1 MFFEDFVKWG
11 NLRNKGEKIKM
22 GLELT
27 PNLNKTIEK
36 IINVEKNDTNN
47 ENANMSSMTPAGQM
61 MKFASEVSKVYALEN
76 LISEKFRKAH
86 EDGII
91 HIHDLDFYPSKT
103 TTCLQYDLEDMFE
116 KGFVTKH
123 GYIREAQ
130 SILTYATL
138 ATIIFQTNQNEQHGG
153 QAIPAFDFYMAKGV
167 LKSFRQYL
175 KNRILNF
182 VEIKNDVEIT
192 EKYEKDAK
200 AFLKKTVDSI
210 KTTEEENEKISKYF
224 SMSTNDLKKLL
235 KSSYKDTKKET
246 YQAMEGFLHN
256 LNTMHS
262 RGGNQVVF
270 SSINYGTDTSYEG
283 RMVIKELLRA
293 TSKGLGK
300 GETPIFPIQIFKVKE
315 GLNFSEN
322 DYNLARSN
330 FENLLESVKSDENI
344 YDEGKKN
351 VKFETPNFDLLLLAC
366 ETTSRRLFPNFVF
379 LDAEFNKHE
388 KWDMN
393 DPKKYRYE
401 IATMGCRTR
410 VFENV
415 NGEKTSLGRGNL
427 SFTSINFPRLA
438 VETRKDVEEK
448 ILAMEKENKF
458 SSEKEKIDKK
468 NEMLVKEFQEKVL
481 DASRLAG
488 EQLLERFKF
497 QKTALAKQFP
507 FMKGNN
513 LWKGLG
519 DKKENDEVGEAIN
532 SGTLAIGFVGGAN
545 AMYALFDVEHG
556 TNELAY
562 KTLYDTIE
570 KMEKVAD
577 EFKNKYHLNYSV
589 LASPAE
595 SLAGRFLR
603 MDREKFG
610 VIKNVTDRDYYVNSF
625 HIDVK
630 KEISIFDKIRKEAP
644 FHKLTKGGHITYVEL
659 DGEARKNISVI
670 LKIVKVM
677 KDSGIGYGSI
687 NHPVDRCKD
696 CGTEAIIYD
705 SCPVCGSH
713 NISRIRRITGYLT
726 GDLESWNSAK
736 KAEEMDRVKH
746 GI

>member
-1 MFFEDFVKWG
+1 
-11 NLRNKGEKIKM
+11 M

-224 SMSTNDLKKLL
+224 SISKNDLKKLL

-379 LDAEFNKHE
+379 LDAEFNRHE

-393 DPKKYRYE
+393 DLKKYRYE

-481 DASRLAG
+481 DTSRLAG

>member
-1 MFFEDFVKWG
+1 
-11 NLRNKGEKIKM
+11 M

-200 AFLKKTVDSI
+200 AFLKKTADSI

-224 SMSTNDLKKLL
+224 SISKNDLKKLL

-379 LDAEFNKHE
+379 LDAEFNRHE

-458 SSEKEKIDKK
+458 SREKEKIDKK

-532 SGTLAIGFVGGAN
+532 SGTLAIGFVGGVN

>member
-1 MFFEDFVKWG
+1 
-11 NLRNKGEKIKM
+11 M

-224 SMSTNDLKKLL
+224 SISKNDLKKLL

-379 LDAEFNKHE
+379 LDAEFNRHE

-513 LWKGLG
+513 LWKGLE

>member
-1 MFFEDFVKWG
+1 
-11 NLRNKGEKIKM
+11 M

-200 AFLKKTVDSI
+200 EFLKKTVDSI

-224 SMSTNDLKKLL
+224 SISKNDLKKLL

-379 LDAEFNKHE
+379 LDAEFNRHE

>member
-1 MFFEDFVKWG
+1 
-11 NLRNKGEKIKM
+11 M

-224 SMSTNDLKKLL
+224 SISKNDLKKLL

-379 LDAEFNKHE
+379 LDAEFNRHE

-448 ILAMEKENKF
+448 ILAMEKDRK
-458 SSEKEKIDKK
+458 
-468 NEMLVKEFQEKVL
+468 
-481 DASRLAG
+481 
-488 EQLLERFKF
+488 
-497 QKTALAKQFP
+497 
-507 FMKGNN
+507 
-513 LWKGLG
+513 
-519 DKKENDEVGEAIN
+519 
-532 SGTLAIGFVGGAN
+532 
-545 AMYALFDVEHG
+545 
-556 TNELAY
+556 
-562 KTLYDTIE
+562 
-570 KMEKVAD
+570 
-577 EFKNKYHLNYSV
+577 SV
-589 LASPAE
+589 
-595 SLAGRFLR
+595 
-603 MDREKFG
+603 
-610 VIKNVTDRDYYVNSF
+610 V
-625 HIDVK
+625 
-630 KEISIFDKIRKEAP
+630 
-644 FHKLTKGGHITYVEL
+644 
-659 DGEARKNISVI
+659 
-670 LKIVKVM
+670 
-677 KDSGIGYGSI
+677 
-687 NHPVDRCKD
+687 
-696 CGTEAIIYD
+696 
-705 SCPVCGSH
+705 
-713 NISRIRRITGYLT
+713 
-726 GDLESWNSAK
+726 
-736 KAEEMDRVKH
+736 
-746 GI
+746 

>member
-1 MFFEDFVKWG
+1 
-11 NLRNKGEKIKM
+11 M

-200 AFLKKTVDSI
+200 EFLKKTVDSI

-224 SMSTNDLKKLL
+224 SISKNDLKKLL

-322 DYNLARSN
+322 DYNLARSD

-379 LDAEFNKHE
+379 LDAEFNRHE

-458 SSEKEKIDKK
+458 SSEKEKINKK

>member
-1 MFFEDFVKWG
+1 MV
-11 NLRNKGEKIKM
+11 
-22 GLELT
+22 LELT
-27 PNLNKTIEK
+27 PILIKTNEK

-200 AFLKKTVDSI
+200 AFLKKTLDSI

-224 SMSTNDLKKLL
+224 SISKNDLKKLL

-379 LDAEFNKHE
+379 LDAEFNRHE

-497 QKTALAKQFP
+497 QKNALAKQFP

>member
-1 MFFEDFVKWG
+1 
-11 NLRNKGEKIKM
+11 M

-200 AFLKKTVDSI
+200 EFLKKTVDSI

-224 SMSTNDLKKLL
+224 SISKNDLKKLL

-379 LDAEFNKHE
+379 LDAEFNRHE

-438 VETRKDVEEK
+438 IETRKDVEEK

>member
-1 MFFEDFVKWG
+1 
-11 NLRNKGEKIKM
+11 M

-224 SMSTNDLKKLL
+224 SISKNDLKKLL

-322 DYNLARSN
+322 DYNLARSD

-379 LDAEFNKHE
+379 LDAEFNRHE

>member
-1 MFFEDFVKWG
+1 
-11 NLRNKGEKIKM
+11 M

-182 VEIKNDVEIT
+182 VEIKNDVEIN

-200 AFLKKTVDSI
+200 VFLKKTVDSI

-224 SMSTNDLKKLL
+224 SISKNDLKKLL

-379 LDAEFNKHE
+379 LDAEFNRHE

>member
-1 MFFEDFVKWG
+1 
-11 NLRNKGEKIKM
+11 M

-224 SMSTNDLKKLL
+224 SISKNDLKKLL

-344 YDEGKKN
+344 YDEDKKN

-379 LDAEFNKHE
+379 LDAEFNRHE

-481 DASRLAG
+481 DVSRLAG